1 MLPEGPGEW
10 TGGTT
15 YLGDGAGQLMHL
27 QTRGEE
33 GGELSSPDTLD
44 VQLEPVWSARFLT
57 PRREPLNARV

>member
-44 VQLEPVWSARFLT
+44 VQLEPSGQPAS
-57 PRREPLNARV
+57 